1 MDTSYLE
8 LLESER
14 FGPTRSR
21 SEHLASLEQERATVY
36 TTSREPSTVSVEF
49 WREYMWR
56 KEFPLSV
63 RRLADQ
69 LRREQEYGED

>member
-1 MDTSYLE
+1 MDSRDLE

-14 FGPTRSR
+14 FGRTRTL

-36 TTSREPSTVSVEF
+36 RRSFEPSTTAVDF

-56 KEFPLSV
+56 KEFPSSV
-63 RRLADQ
+63 RQLADQ
-69 LRREQEYGED
+69 LRKEVDYGQD

>member
-1 MDTSYLE
+1 MDSGYLE

-14 FGPTRSR
+14 FGPTRSL
-21 SEHLASLEQERATVY
+21 SEHLASLERERATVY
-36 TTSREPSTVSVEF
+36 KTSSEPSAVSVEF

-56 KEFPLSV
+56 KEFPLPV

-69 LRREQEYGED
+69 LRKEYENGED

>member
-1 MDTSYLE
+1 MDSGYLE

-14 FGPTRSR
+14 FGRTRSR

-36 TTSREPSTVSVEF
+36 VRSSEPSTVSVEF

-56 KEFPLSV
+56 KEFPLPV

-69 LRREQEYGED
+69 LRKEYEHGEN